1 MSVEIEKAIETGLRA
16 AIRAALDSADA
27 TAGRPVD
34 TFWLEREELPEPVDQ
49 SSVVL
54 ICAPYQPAG
63 WRSAAGVFPAGKCPL
78 TVKCVVNPGD
88 ADSKA
93 LLLALWGKVTP
104 IVYSGT
110 NGFTPSVGVTLS
122 GVVVTGTDAGTDE
135 RGAYLSLTADVFV
148 QL

>member
-1 MSVEIEKAIETGLRA
+1 MSVEIEKSIETGMRA
-16 AIRAALDSADA
+16 ALRAALDSDNA
-27 TAGRPVD
+27 TAARPVD
-34 TFWLEREELPEPVDQ
+34 AFWLEREELPEPVDQ
-49 SSVVL
+49 ASVVV

-63 WRSAAGVFPAGKCPL
+63 WKRAAGVFPAGKCPV

-88 ADSKA
+88 SGSKA
-93 LLLALWGKVTP
+93 LLLAMWGKMTP

-110 NGFTPSVGVTLS
+110 SGFAPSAGVTLS